1 MADDRRLEQASAAY
15 ERAVFVGDPVGLDA
29 AERGLDAVEADLAL
43 ARGRLLHAR
52 FLDDRAEDPRE
63 LDLFE
68 HARELYVRL
77 GDERGEA
84 EALLWIGIVGQ
95 VVRDDWASALPP
107 LERSYELAGRT
118 GDALTAS
125 YAARHVGFAAARA
138 GEIERG
144 RALLEESVALR
155 RELGFEAGVAAGLVA
170 LAELA
175 RRTGRG
181 EDARALLEEADA
193 VAVACGADG
202 VRRWIDEGRRQLADP
217 D

>member
-1 MADDRRLEQASAAY
+1 MIGDRRLERARAAY
-15 ERAVFVGDPVGLDA
+15 ERSVFVGDRRGLDEA
-29 AERGLDAVEADLAL
+29 DRDLDAVEADLAL

-52 FLDDRAEDPRE
+52 FLEARAEDPRE
-63 LDLFE
+63 LELFE
-68 HARELYVRL
+68 HARELSVRL

-84 EALLWIGIVGQ
+84 EALLWIGIVLQ
-95 VVRDDWASALPP
+95 VVRDDWAAALPP

-155 RELGFEAGVAAGLVA
+155 RQLGFEAGVAAGLVA

-175 RRTGRG
+175 RRTGRP
-181 EDARALLEEADA
+181 EDAGALLEEADA
-193 VAVACGADG
+193 VAGGCGADG
-202 VRRWIDEGRRQLADP
+202 VRRWVEEGRRQLADP